1 MKDTAARIRLD
12 WGKLLAFSQVQTNRE
27 NGDFGGTKSPAMTMF
42 GVKVCRARP
51 KADA

>member
-27 NGDFGGTKSPAMTMF
+27 NGEFRGTKSPAMTMF
-42 GVKVCRARP
+42 GTKIGQLNP
-51 KADA
+51 KADS